1 MRSIRTQ
8 LIVVFLVVILVPS
21 GVLACLMYTR
31 SLSLIDTN
39 LGDAQVNKLLKAT
52 ALIDQSLSDM
62 SLLLNQLAANE
73 SFVAAV
79 AGIKPGSD
87 SREAVRVSA
96 LMRNAQSFYNSRIE
110 KLYLYLYEPREIITA
125 YANQRIVEIRDEAYY
140 DWISKYRLGEGA
152 VEISPWFLSR
162 GVPSP
167 SVSESIG
174 RIIVKKRLIRNRD
187 GAPLGELGMIIS
199 GSTLRSA
206 YLESIRSFDREILL
220 MLDEECNPIATI
232 GMDVAQL
239 RSLSGQAFLT
249 GLDAR
254 DAQGRFRTSAFG
266 VDSQVCFSRSRQ
278 SGFIYMSVIP
288 VSQYTDGMVAAGL
301 QGLLVAILAAVFAV
315 FVSVW
320 YSMQLSRPIRML
332 KDAMQRAG
340 SGDLNVR
347 ADYNRRDEFS
357 EMTDGFNN
365 MIQRIEQLMRNL
377 ENEELLLKEAELRNL
392 LAQVNPHF
400 LYNALETIHW
410 MARTN
415 HAREAAELCM
425 SLANFYRAT
434 LSEGRKTVTVR
445 ESLDMIREYIAILT
459 ARYEGR
465 FSVRYD
471 VPAELEDEQVLHLV
485 LQPLVENVIQHSIE
499 RVAYHVNLFI
509 GIEARGDDILMTV
522 YDDGAGMDGAT
533 LERVRASL
541 DDDSARPEGFA
552 LKNVHK
558 RIRLLYGE
566 GYGLTVESVP
576 GGYTK
581 VRARM
586 RKLPRQDFPDAA
598 QAPSASSERGMLHV
612 QLDDRG

>member
-8 LIVVFLVVILVPS
+8 LIAVFLLVILVPS
-21 GVLACLMYTR
+21 GALTYLMYTR
-31 SLSLIDTN
+31 SLDLIDSN
-39 LGDAQVNKLLKAT
+39 LGDAQVSKLGKASV
-52 ALIDQSLSDM
+52 LIDQSLSDM

-73 SFVAAV
+73 MFVAAV
-79 AGIKPGSD
+79 AGIKSGGD
-87 SREAVRVSA
+87 SREAVRVCNI
-96 LMRNAQSFYNSRIE
+96 MRNAQSFYNSRIE
-110 KLYLYLYEPREIITA
+110 TLYLYLYEPREIITA
-125 YANQRIVEIRDEAYY
+125 YANQRIVEIRDEEYY
-140 DWISKYRLGEGA
+140 DWISKYRLRERGLNA
-152 VEISPWFLSR
+152 SPWFLSR

-167 SVSESIG
+167 SVSESTG
-174 RIIVKKRLIRNRD
+174 RVIVKKRLIRGQD

-199 GSTLRSA
+199 GLTLRSA
-206 YLESIRSFDREILL
+206 YLESMRSFEREILL
-220 MLDEECNPIATI
+220 MLDEDHNPIATI
-232 GMDVAQL
+232 GMEIAKFRV
-239 RSLSGQAFLT
+239 LSGQAFLSQLET
-249 GLDAR
+249 YG
-254 DAQGRFRTSAFG
+254 AQGRFRSNAFG
-266 VDSQVCFSRSRQ
+266 QDSQVCFARSRQ
-278 SGFIYMSVIP
+278 SGFIYLSVIP
-288 VSQYTDGMVAAGL
+288 VSQYTKGMAVAGL
-301 QGLLVAILAAVFAV
+301 QGLMVALLAAVCAV
-315 FVSVW
+315 FVSIW
-320 YSMQLSRPIRML
+320 YSMRLSRPIRML
-332 KDAMQRAG
+332 KGAMQRAG

-347 ADYNRRDEFS
+347 ADYARRDEFF

-415 HAREAAELCM
+415 HNQEAAELCM
-425 SLANFYRAT
+425 SLASFYRAT
-434 LSEGRKTVTVR
+434 LSEGRKTVSVR

-471 VPAELEDEQVLHLV
+471 APADLEDEQVLHLV
-485 LQPLVENVIQHSIE
+485 LQPLVENAIQHSIE

-509 GIEARGDDILMTV
+509 GIEADGDDLVMTV
-522 YDDGAGMDGAT
+522 HDDGAGMDEAT

-541 DDDSARPEGFA
+541 DDEQARPEGFA

-566 GYGLTVESVP
+566 GYGLSIESSP
-576 GGYTK
+576 GGYTT

-586 RKLPRQDFPDAA
+586 RKLPR
-598 QAPSASSERGMLHV
+598 
-612 QLDDRG
+612 